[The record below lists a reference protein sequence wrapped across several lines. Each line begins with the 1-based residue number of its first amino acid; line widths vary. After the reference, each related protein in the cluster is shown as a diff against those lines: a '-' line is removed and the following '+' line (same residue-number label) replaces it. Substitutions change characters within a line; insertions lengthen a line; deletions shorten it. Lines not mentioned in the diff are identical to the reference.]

1 MRIGNVRSG
10 VCSSD
15 RRRAL
20 ESCGDA
26 PSEQDKADLAAS
38 VQQAVLDIILD
49 RARNAIAMFDAMHGT
64 RQKDGTQRHFVVAG
78 GVAANAALRGG
89 LVALAEKSGM
99 AFTAPPLNLCTDNGA
114 MIAWAG
120 LERFRLGLV
129 DTLDRSE
136 EHTSE

>member
-38 VQQAVLDIILD
+38 FQQAVLDIILD

-99 AFTAPPLNLCTDNGA
+99 ADRKSTRLN
-114 MIAWAG
+114 
-120 LERFRLGLV
+120 
-129 DTLDRSE
+129 SS
-136 EHTSE
+136 H